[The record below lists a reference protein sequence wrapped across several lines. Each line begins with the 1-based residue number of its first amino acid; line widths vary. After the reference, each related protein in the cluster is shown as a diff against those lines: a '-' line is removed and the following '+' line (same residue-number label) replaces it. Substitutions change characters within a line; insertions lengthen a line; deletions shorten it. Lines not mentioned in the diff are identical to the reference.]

1 MSLAEFLS
9 VYPTQYRHV
18 IRTARCALTHA
29 VPFPLISTTQPVNW
43 QSRKAESI
51 KNVKYFLWKM
61 RREMKNGLPLSLFS
75 PSPLSFFNSSQGFG
89 ETPKL
94 WSFPKTGK
102 AKNTLNS
109 NSPVGKLQNWGEGG
123 RKIRDKL
130 CFLCQKNPILLLLF
144 FLLKTNQTHQ
154 SGCKIRPHLKESG
167 QMNHNYTAPL
177 LRSWPPLSVW
187 SSSLLQPKNLISL
200 REVFHEEPKPSK
212 YFPSA
217 ILSFSLFSL
226 AQTGLLT
233 TGNTKV

>member
-1 MSLAEFLS
+1 MVS
-9 VYPTQYRHV
+9 
-18 IRTARCALTHA
+18 
-29 VPFPLISTTQPVNW
+29 
-43 QSRKAESI
+43 
-51 KNVKYFLWKM
+51 
-61 RREMKNGLPLSLFS
+61 LSLFF
-75 PSPLSFFNSSQGFG
+75 PPPLFLS
-89 ETPKL
+89 L
-94 WSFPKTGK
+94 ILRRDL
-102 AKNTLNS
+102 A
-109 NSPVGKLQNWGEGG
+109 KLQNFGAFQKLGKPKILWIRTPLLENCKTGEREGE
-123 RKIRDKL
+123 KSETNFASCAKKTQ
-130 CFLCQKNPILLLLF
+130 FYYYFF